1 MMPAEQAR
9 GILPKVYSPEC
20 VEGEFPDGSSI
31 WSSRR
36 IITQNQTD
44 RLAHGLY
51 DLTVEEIDIVEQ
63 ESPKVGDDR

>member
-1 MMPAEQAR
+1 MRGRRVPRRVVDLVEQ
-9 GILPKVYSPEC
+9 E
-20 VEGEFPDGSSI
+20 
-31 WSSRR
+31 R

-51 DLTVEEIDIVEQ
+51 DLTDEEIDIVEQ